1 MFDGIDLKNL
11 NLGDML
17 NKFQDMAKEQQE
29 KSSQNLFTAKA
40 GGGMV
45 EISINGNS
53 EVVDLKIDDS
63 LLEDKDSL
71 QILLI
76 SCMNDIIKQ
85 SEENK
90 KRMAMSLMGN
100 LGGLGNL
107 GQKQM
112 KELLEKFEDYLLNNL
127 PKIDTFHPHFEN
139 AMQDMLKAG
148 GKRFRPMLL
157 LSVVNSKKPLLV
169 ENSLKVALAVE
180 FLHTYSLVHD
190 DLPSMDNADLRRGF
204 TTLHK
209 KYDEVTAILVGD
221 ALNSESFNL
230 IANSSLHNDI
240 KIELIKL
247 LAENGGLNGM
257 IIGQAIDCYFEKQI
271 LELEKLE
278 FLHIHKTAKLIASS
292 LKMGAIISNYDEKIQ
307 EELYNFGLDIG
318 LLFQI
323 QDDIIDEL
331 ESSEIAGKTTKN
343 DSLKNSFVNLLGLE
357 ESLKSADNL
366 ATKCLETMNSFDKNL
381 KDSLWELLINYI
393 NRHKKY
399 NS

>member
-1 MFDGIDLKNL
+1 
-11 NLGDML
+11 
-17 NKFQDMAKEQQE
+17 
-29 KSSQNLFTAKA
+29 
-40 GGGMV
+40 
-45 EISINGNS
+45 
-53 EVVDLKIDDS
+53 
-63 LLEDKDSL
+63 
-71 QILLI
+71 
-76 SCMNDIIKQ
+76 
-85 SEENK
+85 
-90 KRMAMSLMGN
+90 
-100 LGGLGNL
+100 
-107 GQKQM
+107 M

-127 PKIDTFHPHFEN
+127 PKIGTFHPHFEN

-157 LSVVNSKKPLLV
+157 LSVVKSKKPLLI
-169 ENSLKVALAVE
+169 ENALKVALAVE
-180 FLHTYSLVHD
+180 FLHTYSLIHD
-190 DLPSMDNADLRRGF
+190 DLPSMDNSDLRRGF

-230 IANSSLHNDI
+230 IANSSLHNDV

-247 LAENGGLNGM
+247 LGENGGLNGM
-257 IIGQAIDCYFEKQI
+257 IIGQAIDCQFEKQK

-278 FLHIHKTAKLIASS
+278 FLHIHKTAKLIAAS
-292 LKMGAIISNYDEKIQ
+292 LKMGAIISNYDENIQ
-307 EELYNFGLDIG
+307 EDLYNFGLDLG

-343 DSLKNSFVNLLGLE
+343 DSFKNSFVNLLGLE
-357 ESLKSADNL
+357 DALKSADKL
-366 ATKCLETMNSFDKNL
+366 AKKCLETMNSFDKNL
-381 KDSLWELLINYI
+381 KDSLFELLINYI